1 MFLTSVDILTRYG
14 IQRTALREWRLNRGF
29 PAPITP
35 KNAKLLWRLE
45 DVEAWEQNNGLSA
58 VGLTY

>member
-45 DVEAWEQNNGLSA
+45 DVEAWEQNNAMS
-58 VGLTY
+58 